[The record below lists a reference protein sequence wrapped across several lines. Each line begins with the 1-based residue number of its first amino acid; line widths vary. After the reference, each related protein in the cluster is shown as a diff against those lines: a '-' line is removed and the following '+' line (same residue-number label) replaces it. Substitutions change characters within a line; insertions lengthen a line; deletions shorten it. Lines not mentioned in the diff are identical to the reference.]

1 MGEIYL
7 EWYYILQKEED
18 EKTEE
23 EVKKEIEEENNDKE
37 LLKINDKNSRNKIL
51 LFLNLIT
58 EYSKKYVN
66 FGS

>member
-1 MGEIYL
+1 MK
-7 EWYYILQKEED
+7 WYYISQKEED

-23 EVKKEIEEENNDKE
+23 EVEKEFEEENNAQE
-37 LLKINDKNSRNKIL
+37 VLKINDKDSRNKIL

-58 EYSKKYVN
+58 EYSKKYDN